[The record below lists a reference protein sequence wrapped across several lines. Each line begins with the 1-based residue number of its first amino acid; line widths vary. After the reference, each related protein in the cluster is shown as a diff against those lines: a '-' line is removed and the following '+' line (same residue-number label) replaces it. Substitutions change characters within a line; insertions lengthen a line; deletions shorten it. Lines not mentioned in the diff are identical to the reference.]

1 MIKNIK
7 KIISCIAMTTV
18 IGSMLVGCG
27 GTGSSKSQ
35 SGDTTIT
42 YSIWDKIQE
51 PGMRQIADEFEK
63 ENPGIKVDIE
73 VTPWDQYWTKME
85 AAATGGSLP
94 DVFWMHASQV
104 EKYIGGNAIMDLT
117 DKISSSSL
125 VDLNKFPKDLVD
137 LYKSDGKNY
146 AIPKDYDTVGL
157 WYNKTLFD
165 EAGISYPDETWTWDT
180 LLENAKKLTNKDKGI
195 YGLSA
200 PLNTHEGIYDYVF
213 QNNGK
218 ILSEDKSKSEY
229 NSPETRE
236 ALQWY
241 VDLSLKEGVSPNQS
255 QFAENPVITLFE
267 SGKTAMALFGS
278 WMTAEFA
285 SNEYTSANCN
295 VAVLPQGKTRGTVFN
310 GLGNSVSAKTKNPE
324 AAWKFVEF
332 LGSEKANKIQAE
344 SGAAIPAYEGTSEA
358 WTKSNDKFN
367 LSVFTEML
375 DYATIKPYIKNNSK
389 WETEEN
395 NILKKIFSGDM
406 SVDEGCKQLE
416 EKMNSIINE
425 K

>member
-1 MIKNIK
+1 MKKNIK
-7 KIISCIAMTTV
+7 KIISCIAMSAM
-18 IGSMLVGCG
+18 IGTSLMGCG
-27 GTGSSKSQ
+27 GNGSSKSS
-35 SGDTTIT
+35 SGETTIT

-51 PGMRQIADEFEK
+51 PGMRKIADEFES
-63 ENPGIKVDIE
+63 ENPGIKVNIE

-85 AAATGGSLP
+85 AAASGGSLP

-104 EKYIGGNAIMDLT
+104 EKYIRGNAVMDLT
-117 DKISSSSL
+117 ENIKSSST
-125 VDLNKFPKDLVD
+125 VDMSKFPKDLVK
-137 LYKSDGKNY
+137 LYEQDGKNY

-165 EAGISYPDETWTWDT
+165 EAGIAYPDETWTWDT
-180 LLENAKKLTNKDKGI
+180 LLENAKKLTNTDKGI

-200 PLNTHEGIYDYVF
+200 PLNTHEGIYNYVF
-213 QNNGK
+213 QNEGR
-218 ILSEDKSKSEY
+218 IVSEDGTKSEY
-229 NSPETRE
+229 NTPATRE

-241 VDLSLKEGVSPNQS
+241 LDLSLKEGVSPNQS
-255 QFAENPVITLFE
+255 QFAENSVITLFE

-278 WMTAEFA
+278 WMTSEFA
-285 SNEYTSANCN
+285 SNEYTSANCD
-295 VAVLPQGKTRGTVFN
+295 VAVLAEGKTRGTVYN

-332 LGSEKANKIQAE
+332 LGSEKANTIQAE

-358 WTKSNDKFN
+358 WIKSNDKFN
-367 LSVFTEML
+367 LSAFTEML

-389 WETEEN
+389 WETTEN
-395 NILKKIFSGDM
+395 NILKKVFSGDL

-416 EKMNSIINE
+416 DEMNAIINE
-425 K
+425 

>member
-1 MIKNIK
+1 MKKNIR
-7 KIISCIAMTTV
+7 KIISCIAMTTAFGTM
-18 IGSMLVGCG
+18 IMGCG
-27 GTGSSKSQ
+27 GTGGSSKTS
-35 SGDTTIT
+35 SGETVIT

-63 ENPGIKVDIE
+63 ENPGMKVKIE

-104 EKYIGGNAIMDLT
+104 EKYIEGSAIMNLT
-117 DKISSSSL
+117 DNINSSSL
-125 VDLNKFPKDLVD
+125 LDMSKFPQDLVG
-137 LYKSDGKNY
+137 LYERNSEIY

-165 EAGISYPDETWTWDT
+165 KAGISYPDETWTWDT
-180 LLENAKKLTNKDKGI
+180 LLENAKKLTDADNGI

-200 PLNTHEGIYDYVF
+200 PQNTHEGIYDYVF
-213 QNNGK
+213 QNGGR
-218 ILSEDKSKSEY
+218 ILSEDGTKSEY

-241 VDLSLKEGVSPNQS
+241 VDLGLKENVSPNQS

-285 SNEYTSANCN
+285 ANEYTSANCD

-310 GLGNSVSAKTKNPE
+310 GLGNSVAAKTKNPE

-367 LSVFTEML
+367 LSVFPSML
-375 DYATIKPYIKNNSK
+375 DYAIIKPYIRDNSK
-389 WETEEN
+389 WETIEN
-395 NILKKIFSGDM
+395 NILKKVFSGDIT
-406 SVDEGCKQLE
+406 VDEGCKQLE
-416 EKMNSIINE
+416 DEMNAIIND
-425 K
+425 